1 MRLPFLLISVGL
13 YQVVNGPQVCVRLRA
28 NVAVPE
34 LLVSSD
40 MIDFDTVPCGQ
51 CKVVTIQLYNEQYVK
66 CEWTVVSSESQQTL
80 ASYFYI
86 LKEAK
91 SNYLI
96 FMELFDDFCNQT
108 IISVFTYVKIPII
121 QPA

>member
-86 LKEAK
+86 LKKAK
-91 SNYLI
+91 SSYLI
-96 FMELFDDFCNQT
+96 FMELFDGFCNQT